1 MKDLDRSVDKIRRKI
16 KTLDLKYESL
26 LYDTRRALD
35 RARYAEPIEEL
46 EYIEAELLAALE
58 RLRNAQNPLERF
70 PRYIPASCAEN

>member
-16 KTLDLKYESL
+16 KALDIKYESL

-46 EYIEAELLAALE
+46 KYIEAELLAALE
-58 RLRNAQNPLERF
+58 HLRNAQNPLERF
-70 PRYIPASCAEN
+70 PLYIPASCAEN

>member
-16 KTLDLKYESL
+16 KALDLKYESL

-58 RLRNAQNPLERF
+58 HLRNAQNPLERF
-70 PRYIPASCAEN
+70 PLYIPASCAEN